1 MQIILADMPMVLIG
15 VFSFLKTFFLI
26 RTSNKNE
33 KKRNGLFDLAK
44 NTKRK
49 RNGVFRR
56 GRKKNVAKTFFCLK
70 KRFFAT
76 GLYPSLDHL
85 KIFQAPQAKNL
96 TNFHLFH
103 IFFIKENIQSAQIFA
118 CGASGNITFQL
129 CKDLKIIKKN
139 SPAAQR
145 K

>member
-1 MQIILADMPMVLIG
+1 M
-15 VFSFLKTFFLI
+15 
-26 RTSNKNE
+26 
-33 KKRNGLFDLAK
+33 
-44 NTKRK
+44 
-49 RNGVFRR
+49 
-56 GRKKNVAKTFFCLK
+56 
-70 KRFFAT
+70 FFAT

-129 CKDLKIIKKN
+129 CKDLKIMKNFPCGAKKMYYSALFSVFETSVVPTN
-139 SPAAQR
+139 EKQIQKR
-145 K
+145 F